1 MLYTR
6 TATAFTQQTEEKL
19 LTIYNTNIMSTRAQ
33 VRFATREE
41 GVTFSSHP
49 DKIHAQ
55 FYVHSDGYP
64 EGLGLD
70 IAMSILKNNP
80 TSDWEIEQVQTL
92 HGDLEYIYY
101 IWSDYDKETWISI
114 FKDNSFPGYSE
125 DGELLSSKLDECIFV
140 GLPNKL
146 ITKYG
151 SQLDESYYKLNTNND
166 G

>member
-1 MLYTR
+1 
-6 TATAFTQQTEEKL
+6 
-19 LTIYNTNIMSTRAQ
+19 MSTRAQ

-55 FYVHSDGYP
+55 FYVHHDGYP

-70 IAMSILKNNP
+70 IAESLTMNNNP
-80 TSDWEIEQVQTL
+80 TLKWEIEELQTL

-101 IWSDYDKETWISI
+101 IWQAYDKSTWISI
-114 FKDNSFPGYSE
+114 FQGFGNGNDF
-125 DGELLSSKLDECIFV
+125 ECIFV
-140 GLPNKL
+140 GLPTQL

-151 SQLDESYYKLNTNND
+151 SQLEESYYKLNTNDD